1 MKSEVRIVSPSLRLT
16 VTIGLLLVVLVIFWS
31 IWFKPEMSLILLSVA
46 GTGTAL
52 GIIATLNRFDLYRYN
67 RAIRQQDL
75 RLKRAQADRAE
86 MERFILAFPQSQRI
100 VTALDAP
107 VRVIEAITTLN
118 TSPALLPAPQAAP
131 VDLLAALDSVQR
143 CLIVGASDTGKT
155 TLLQHLVTRR
165 LQSSKV
171 VVLDPHAYPDK
182 WPGCKVM
189 GASRNYIEIDQALT
203 GLVQLM
209 TKRYED
215 IGRGLVVEGHH
226 PRLTILIDEWR
237 AIVFNVKG
245 ASEAI
250 KALLTESRKAAFSV
264 FVATHSE
271 RVKALGIEGEGDL
284 KDGFAVV
291 RLSIINGQRLA
302 TLDTG
307 NGEAPARLPGS
318 FRVALD
324 LRSNPTGPVM
334 ESSEYINLEV
344 EPTPTEAAILTLHR
358 QGQNHKGICE
368 AVGWTPGG
376 KQYQRIAEV
385 LAKFS

>member
-46 GTGTAL
+46 GTGAAL

-67 RAIRQQDL
+67 RAIRQQDI

-107 VRVIEAITTLN
+107 VRVIEAITHPGAT
-118 TSPALLPAPQAAP
+118 PALLPAPESSA

-143 CLIVGASDTGKT
+143 CLIVGATDTGKT
-155 TLLQHLVTRR
+155 TLLQHIITRR

-171 VVLDPHAYPDK
+171 VVLDPHSYPDK
-182 WPGCKVM
+182 WPGCTVV
-189 GASRNYIEIDQALT
+189 GASRNYHEIDRALT

-209 TKRYED
+209 SKRYQD
-215 IGRGLVVEGHH
+215 IGRGDIAEGRH

-271 RVKALGIEGEGDL
+271 RVRALGIEGEGDL
-284 KDGFAVV
+284 KDSFAVV
-291 RLSIINGQRLA
+291 RLSLINGQRLA
-302 TLDTG
+302 TIDTG
-307 NGEAPARLPGS
+307 NGEQAALLPGPY
-318 FRVALD
+318 V
-324 LRSNPTGPVM
+324 GPVM
-334 ESSEYINLEV
+334 ESDDYLNLEV
-344 EPTPTEAAILTLHR
+344 EPTPTEAFIIRLYEQGESYNEIAR
-358 QGQNHKGICE
+358 QVYGH
-368 AVGWTPGG
+368 TGG
-376 KQYQRIAEV
+376 KQVDRIKQVIER
-385 LAKFS
+385 FS